1 MNLQC
6 APWFFATPQAP
17 PAQDLAGTGAGG
29 RGHWSKCNGKR
40 VPMPTGEKLLPSCF
54 PNIDAEH
61 PPFCRWFFR
70 TGHHGFSTSFWNSLP
85 WGRCLNRYNIGIC
98 LIMFNPCLPTLADES
113 SFSFQRHCGK
123 ARINSLYCFLWEFI
137 KSYRFMKISS
147 TCKTYQEIVGNHRL
161 YPDFRAD
168 NIFAALIQNW
178 KPATCPLP
186 WLTTPG
192 RMWIY
197 SVWGS
202 PFGLLLEKVG
212 SMINKHCTP

>member
-1 MNLQC
+1 MI
-6 APWFFATPQAP
+6 
-17 PAQDLAGTGAGG
+17 
-29 RGHWSKCNGKR
+29 
-40 VPMPTGEKLLPSCF
+40 F
-54 PNIDAEH
+54 PN
-61 PPFCRWFFR
+61 R
-70 TGHHGFSTSFWNSLP
+70 TPWIFHIFLKQFTLGEMFESLQHWN
-85 WGRCLNRYNIGIC
+85 
-98 LIMFNPCLPTLADES
+98 MFNPCLPTLADES

-137 KSYRFMKISS
+137 KSYQFMKLSS
-147 TCKTYQEIVGNHRL
+147 TCKTCQEIVGNHRV

-202 PFGLLLEKVG
+202 PCGLLLEKVG
-212 SMINKHCTP
+212 SMINHCTP